1 MDKHRV
7 SSGDTGMPSGTSSGG
22 GGSIRSS
29 THSARSA
36 KGTFGSKSQ
45 REHWSTVVSSAGGRL
60 KAIAHIMCPDD
71 EGRGGCGESGQ
82 VAKGRR
88 KVITFN
94 YCNIG

>member
-29 THSARSA
+29 KHSARSA
-36 KGTFGSKSQ
+36 KGTLGSKSQ

-60 KAIAHIMCPDD
+60 KAIAHIMCPDGGRKGWMWRIKAGD
-71 EGRGGCGESGQ
+71 EGKEE
-82 VAKGRR
+82 
-88 KVITFN
+88 VIN
-94 YCNIG
+94 YSIGD